1 MSITQTFYDNLA
13 SQYDKLFLDWQATTQ
28 EQAAILDRLFVDN
41 GFDKSAH
48 ILDCACGIGTQAI
61 GLAAIGYNV
70 TGSDISDGEIA
81 EAKERAKK
89 NNVSVSFEHADFCAL
104 SDTFSEQFDIVI
116 AMDNALPHMLTS
128 NDLAYAIKS
137 IVNQIK
143 DGGMFVASIRDY
155 DALLMDKPPYSPP
168 YIHKTEKGQ
177 RVSFQTWTWEG
188 DNYRLIQY
196 IVDDEDTLQ
205 VGKFECEYR
214 ATRRQE
220 MTDLLMANGCSEV
233 VWMLPETTGFYQPI
247 VVAKKISDESIQ
259 FQFDGG
265 TKNEEIN
272 KRSRNDTY

>member
-28 EQAAILDRLFVDN
+28 EQAHILDRIFTAN
-41 GFDKSAH
+41 GFDKNAN
-48 ILDCACGIGTQAI
+48 ILDCACGIGTQSI

-70 TGSDISDGEIA
+70 TGSDISDGEIV

-89 NNVSVSFEHADFCAL
+89 NNVSVHFERANFCAL
-104 SDTFSEQFDIVI
+104 SDTFSERFDIVI

-128 NDLAYAIKS
+128 DDLASAIKS

-168 YIHKTEKGQ
+168 YIHKTAKGQ

-205 VGKFECEYR
+205 VNKFECEYR

-220 MTDLLMANGCSEV
+220 MTDLLMKNGCSEV
-233 VWMLPETTGFYQPI
+233 VWIFPEKTGFYQPI
-247 VVAKKISDESIQ
+247 VVAKK
-259 FQFDGG
+259 
-265 TKNEEIN
+265 
-272 KRSRNDTY
+272 